1 MWLRSHFLTFL
12 PLHAINIHH
21 PFPVFFLSN
30 AQFISDSVRPSKI
43 PESKIL
49 MKIRRRSLDTWR
61 MARSQFD
68 KPFLKTR
75 VLKTLTN
82 VFLRAQKHF
91 YRSFS
96 CYGGLTNSKNICILL
111 LCWRLVR
118 VILPYFLRKQSFAF
132 RPDQQNSWVGARELV
147 IIKTFRL
154 DY

>member
-1 MWLRSHFLTFL
+1 MRRQCHFPTFL
-12 PLHAINIHH
+12 PLHTIKIHRS
-21 PFPVFFLSN
+21 FPIFFTLN
-30 AQFISDSVRPSKI
+30 TQYISYSVRPSKI

-82 VFLRAQKHF
+82 VYFRAQKHF
-91 YRSFS
+91 YRGFFS
-96 CYGGLTNSKNICILL
+96 YGGLTNSSNICILF

-118 VILPYFLRKQSFAF
+118 VILPYSLGKESFAF

>member
-1 MWLRSHFLTFL
+1 MRLRSHFLTFL

-82 VFLRAQKHF
+82 VYFRAQKHF

-96 CYGGLTNSKNICILL
+96 CFGGRTNSSNICILL
-111 LCWRLVR
+111 LCWSLVR
-118 VILPYFLRKQSFAF
+118 VNVRETKENSKQYLLTICLYVNKERHLKSFV
-132 RPDQQNSWVGARELV
+132 SCS
-147 IIKTFRL
+147 
-154 DY
+154 